1 MTEPGP
7 RLDPFAAIP
16 PRTNGSA
23 IWSVVLSSLGFVCLV
38 GLGGLL
44 GIALGL
50 MARGEIDRSEGRMVG
65 KRLANVG
72 IGIGAL
78 NVVACVAGLAAMI
91 TYVARPSAPTP
102 RYAAPVYAPAPAPT
116 ASAPPSSAGPR
127 RTTAT
132 AAGGV
137 PMPGAASRDEGVV
150 VTRIGRLA
158 LVDIGPAVT
167 SLRDALDA
175 QRAEATKNGK
185 KVLVWVGVQ
194 GCKPC
199 NGVAIALPDPEM
211 QRALSGVRLVR
222 LDAHD
227 FVLEL
232 QHLHIPIDKYPGFV
246 LLGTDD
252 RPVDYVHGGEWD
264 ADIPRNIAPVLGK
277 FVRGTY
283 TTRRDPWR
291 GGSRDDET
299 PL

>member
-1 MTEPGP
+1 MNEPGP
-7 RLDPFAAIP
+7 LLDPLATP

-23 IWSVVLSSLGFVCLV
+23 IWSVVLSSLGFVCLA

-44 GIALGL
+44 GVALGL
-50 MARGEIDRSEGRMVG
+50 MARSEIDRSEGRMVG
-65 KRLANVG
+65 KGLANTG
-72 IGIGAL
+72 IALGAL
-78 NVVACVAGLAAMI
+78 NVVVCIAGIAAMI
-91 TYVARPSAPTP
+91 TYIARPSTP
-102 RYAAPVYAPAPAPT
+102 ARVAAPVYAPAPT
-116 ASAPPSSAGPR
+116 ATAAPPATAPR
-127 RTTAT
+127 TA

-137 PMPGAASRDEGVV
+137 PGPGAASRDDGVV
-150 VTRIGRLA
+150 VSHVGKLV

-175 QRAEATKNGK
+175 QRAEASKDGK
-185 KVLVWVGVQ
+185 KVLLWVGVQ

-199 NGVAIALPDPEM
+199 NGVAISLSDPSM
-211 QRALSGVRLVR
+211 QRALDRMRLVR
-222 LDAHD
+222 VDAHD

-232 QHLHIPIDKYPGFV
+232 QHLHVPLDKYPGFAI
-246 LLGTDD
+246 LGSDD

-264 ADIPRNIAPVLGK
+264 ADVPRNIAPVLGK

-283 TTRRDPWR
+283 ATRRDPWR